1 MAKPV
6 DNTVRDSVS
15 PLSSDGPVPRVSGFH
30 SHSAPYPNRAGGA
43 PVNSQ
48 PFAPAYSQPAPV
60 TNAGEAIRL
69 ANAELEQQ
77 AGHHLTIPLTVAVA
91 QRDHA
96 VNELWRE
103 RQAWQQEL
111 ARQTALFAAQIQERD
126 TQLNQLRQQLHD
138 TEREAAWL
146 REAAQLRSQSEHAAA
161 QVTTETAPSSESGEY
176 SALQVALEAA
186 WQDVQEARSR
196 LGELEGERDQ
206 AVKEADELRVELY
219 DKLAAAQDEAIEA
232 EGRLTDAQ
240 RAFDEAKE
248 SWETDQAR
256 LRNEV
261 EDTRQALV
269 TQLEVN
275 TQLRQSLL
283 PQVHTSAAGLEELP
297 AASVPSFGTTQP
309 VPLVNPSQY
318 PPATL
323 PRPPVS
329 TYTAEIGNPAPT
341 AANFAMS
348 HVPPA
353 PAPPGLAQQPR
364 TLSSLVGFDTSVPEP
379 NEETDLPSEDVEE
392 ALGKR
397 KSFGFGRLFRSK

>member
-6 DNTVRDSVS
+6 DNTVRESVS
-15 PLSSDGPVPRVSGFH
+15 PSSSDGLVPRVSGFH
-30 SHSAPYPNRAGGA
+30 GHSAPYPNRSTGA
-43 PVNSQ
+43 PVSSQ
-48 PFAPAYSQPAPV
+48 PFTPAYSQPAPV
-60 TNAGEAIRL
+60 TNAGEAIRV

-77 AGHHLTIPLTVAVA
+77 AGHHLTIPLTLAVA
-91 QRDHA
+91 QRDQA
-96 VNELWRE
+96 LGDLWRE
-103 RQAWQQEL
+103 RQTWQQEL
-111 ARQTALFAAQIQERD
+111 ARQTALFASQLQERD
-126 TQLNQLRQQLHD
+126 TLLNQLRQQLHD

-146 REAAQLRSQSEHAAA
+146 REAAQLRNQSENAAA
-161 QVTTETAPSSESGEY
+161 QAATDNAPTSESGEY

-196 LGELEGERDQ
+196 VSELEEERDS
-206 AVKEADELRVELY
+206 AVKQADELRVELY

-240 RAFDEAKE
+240 RAFEEAKE

-269 TQLEVN
+269 NQLEVN

-283 PQVHTSAAGLEELP
+283 PQVHTSAAAMEELP
-297 AASVPSFGTTQP
+297 ALGTPSFGTTQP
-309 VPLVNPSQY
+309 VPLVTPSQY
-318 PPATL
+318 PPAAA
-323 PRPPVS
+323 PRPPAS
-329 TYTAEIGNPAPT
+329 TYITEVVNPGPT

-348 HVPPA
+348 HVPPPPAAAA
-353 PAPPGLAQQPR
+353 PQR
-364 TLSSLVGFDTSVPEP
+364 TLSSLVGFDTSAPEP
-379 NEETDLPSEDVEE
+379 NDETDLETEDVEE
-392 ALGKR
+392 SIGKR